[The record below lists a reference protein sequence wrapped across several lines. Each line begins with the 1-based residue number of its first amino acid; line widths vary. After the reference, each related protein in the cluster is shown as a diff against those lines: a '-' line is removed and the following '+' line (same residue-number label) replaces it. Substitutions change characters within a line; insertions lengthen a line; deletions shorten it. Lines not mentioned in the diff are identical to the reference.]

1 VTYLSELRSSLVD
14 AAHRQHAEQE
24 RDSAQRIHHGRPAA
38 RARGARVRSFSR
50 ELRRGSLHGGR
61 AILASVALGLTGTAV
76 GAVQVGPPLG
86 PEPQLSAPLTKAVG
100 SPPPREPRP

>member
-1 VTYLSELRSSLVD
+1 VTYLSELRNSLVD

-24 RDSAQRIHHGRPAA
+24 HGGAQRIHHGRHAA
-38 RARGARVRSFSR
+38 RTRSARVRSFSR

-61 AILASVALGLTGTAV
+61 AILASVALGLTGTAI

-86 PEPQLSAPLTKAVG
+86 PEPQLSGSLTKVVS
-100 SPPPREPRP
+100 SPSPGKPRP

>member
-24 RDSAQRIHHGRPAA
+24 RGGAQRVHHGQPAA
-38 RARGARVRSFSR
+38 RARSARVRSFSK

-86 PEPQLSAPLTKAVG
+86 PEPQLSAPLTKAAG